1 MTDLQIPRLSPPLS
15 RTCISLGIGSMGT
28 LLEQI
33 ETHDFVEIRLDHLVA
48 SVALDKGLKRARTF
62 RQLFDH
68 DTPSI
73 ATCRQIAGLPDAE
86 RLRILKDAIRH
97 GACLCDLDM
106 STDTAIRAQLRE
118 FSQAAGCGL
127 ILSNHDLT
135 GTPGSRSLESMVRRG
150 FEQGADIVK
159 IACVANTDQEAR
171 RLLDM
176 LAVDE
181 WQGRLVFATLGQL
194 GAFVRA
200 FAVLRGAPFT
210 YAAPDFGP
218 KVFEAQ
224 PRARDLE
231 RAVET
236 LAPLAK
242 RMFL

>member
-1 MTDLQIPRLSPPLS
+1 MTDLQIPRLPSPLP
-15 RTCISLGIGSMGT
+15 RTCISLGVGSMGT
-28 LLEQI
+28 LLDQI
-33 ETHDFVEIRLDHLVA
+33 ETHEFVEIRLDHLVE

-62 RQLFDH
+62 CQLFDH
-68 DTPSI
+68 DTPSV
-73 ATCRQIAGLPDAE
+73 ATCRPIAGLPNTE
-86 RLRILKDAIRH
+86 RLRILVNAIRH
-97 GACLCDLDM
+97 GASLCDLDM
-106 STDTAIRAQLRE
+106 TTDIAIRAQLRE
-118 FSQAAGCGL
+118 ASQSAGCGL
-127 ILSNHDLT
+127 ILSHHDLT
-135 GTPGSRSLESMVRRG
+135 GTPNSRSLEGIVRRG

-181 WQGRLVFATLGQL
+181 WRGRLVFATFGQL

-231 RAVET
+231 RAIET
-236 LAPLAK
+236 LTPLAK
-242 RMFL
+242 RMSL